1 MQRFRSVRFSAS
13 AARLRVDMPKASSF
27 DPEPSFPCQPSNIA
41 LRLIIAG
48 DGMDPFGEVPGPF
61 MASDNRRCC
70 NLFDTTGESSC
81 DPARRAPAD
90 ATSVN
95 RTTNFRSGRDTS
107 TGTGTGT
114 GTERDNAARTRP

>member
-27 DPEPSFPCQPSNIA
+27 DPEPCFASEQSN

-48 DGMDPFGEVPGPF
+48 DGMDPIGEEPGPF
-61 MASDNRRCC
+61 MVSNNRRCC
-70 NLFDTTGESSC
+70 NLFDTTWESSC
-81 DPARRAPAD
+81 DPAAPAD

-95 RTTNFRSGRDTS
+95 RATS
-107 TGTGTGT
+107 FSLREGHEHGQGH
-114 GTERDNAARTRP
+114 